1 MNNRFA
7 LLSPL
12 SEQDTGLRNRRKA
25 HESREAAHTGAR
37 DIPETPQAAGN
48 LAVQQLFRSGAV
60 QAKLAISQPGDPE
73 EQEAD
78 RVADQVM
85 SSASIGTIQRKCVPC
100 AEGTTCPKCEEE
112 EKVQPKEK
120 SGHGPQATP
129 AVHSQIASLRG
140 GGSPLPASTRAFM
153 EPRFGADFSRVR
165 LHTGGEAAQL
175 NRAVSAQAFTH
186 GHDIYLGEGTN
197 NVESSAGKQLL
208 AHELAHV
215 VQQSRFYGSR
225 EWIRRV
231 PLPDYSQKGDTCDPA
246 SLMTALILWDKENA
260 VAGSSNANIVGI
272 CNAALLYMSK
282 NKPTLISLY
291 SRTGN
296 GETLFDYN
304 IQYLSATRD
313 RLRTAGTSAS
323 EGEYQMLSTILYTF
337 GHDASDVLRK
347 LGLTGPKNKGGNT
360 LADIFADSDLKGLKP
375 GESAQINW
383 LSIVQQR
390 YTDGRSA
397 GSSVGLHAFLV
408 GQGKSGMWFLSDQGS
423 TPALHLE
430 AISLEA
436 IRTNLNQAAA
446 AGKTNIVTDPGQ
458 TNTTLGWTGIRILQ
472 AQNYSKPFQNLAPPG
487 TFLAEVDAGWG
498 TTGERVSTWDFVG
511 TVYSL
516 KEIEDLFKSSG
527 AGHGFLIGQ
536 MPVGVYNVYKT
547 NPVSS
552 DNAAV
557 TEIDKSDSKGGL
569 LLNTSVFIN
578 AWLKLRTAKDSS
590 TSGLGFKVY

>member
-1 MNNRFA
+1 MNNYFA
-7 LLSPL
+7 FLQPF

-25 HESREAAHTGAR
+25 PEPSETAHTGAR
-37 DIPETPQAAGN
+37 DIPEIPQTAGN
-48 LAVQQLFRSGAV
+48 LAVQQLFRSSTV

-78 RVADQVM
+78 QVADQIM
-85 SSASIGTIQRKCVPC
+85 SSATTGTIQRKCATC
-100 AEGTTCPKCEEE
+100 AKGTTCPKCEEE
-112 EKVQPKEK
+112 VKVQPKEK
-120 SGHGPQATP
+120 PDHYSQATP
-129 AVHSQIASLRG
+129 AVYSKIAPLRG
-140 GGSPLPASTRAFM
+140 GGSPLPPTTRAFM
-153 EPRFGADFSRVR
+153 EPRFGADFSGVR
-165 LHTGGEAAQL
+165 LHTNSEAAQL
-175 NRAVSAQAFTH
+175 NRAVSARAFTH

-197 NVESSAGKQLL
+197 NVESSTGKQLL

-215 VQQSRFYGSR
+215 VQNSRRYGAR

-246 SLMTALILWDKENA
+246 SLMTALILWDKENSS
-260 VAGSSNANIVGI
+260 VGSSNANIVGI

-282 NKPTLISLY
+282 NKPTLIGLY

-304 IQYLSATRD
+304 VQYLSATRD

-360 LADIFADSDLKGLKP
+360 LADIFTDSDLKGLKP

-383 LSIVQQR
+383 LSIVQQQS
-390 YTDGRSA
+390 TDGRS
-397 GSSVGLHAFLV
+397 SVGPHAFLI
-408 GQGKSGMWFLSDQGS
+408 GRGKLGMWFLSDQGVS
-423 TPALHLE
+423 PALHLE
-430 AISLEA
+430 ANSLEE
-436 IRTNLNQAAA
+436 IRTNLNQVAA

-458 TNTTLGWTGIRILQ
+458 TNTTLGWTGVRILQ
-472 AQNYSKPFQNLAPPG
+472 SQSYSLPFQNLAPPG
-487 TFLAEVDAGWG
+487 RFLAEVDAGWG

-511 TVYSL
+511 TGYNL
-516 KEIEDLFKSSG
+516 KEVEDLFKSSG
-527 AGHGFLIGQ
+527 AGHGFLIGE

-569 LLNTSVFIN
+569 LLNTSLFIN

-590 TSGLGFKVY
+590 ISGLGFKVY